1 MSLDKMTIANR
12 YSKALFELVVEQDQL
27 DETFE
32 ELVQL
37 RQVFQTNTNLASVL
51 AGAEL
56 ALSEKQSLIQVLTD
70 GASTVV
76 ANLIKMVFDY
86 GRMDDM
92 VAIIDEFERRYD
104 ARKQRVHANV
114 VSAVKLDTTQKNQ
127 LVQTFA
133 KRIGAKQVLL
143 KEEVNPSILGGVIM
157 STENETFDGSL
168 SSKIEQIRR
177 LLVK

>member
-1 MSLDKMTIANR
+1 MTIANR

-114 VSAVKLDTTQKNQ
+114 VSAVKLDTTQKIN
-127 LVQTFA
+127 
-133 KRIGAKQVLL
+133 
-143 KEEVNPSILGGVIM
+143 
-157 STENETFDGSL
+157 
-168 SSKIEQIRR
+168 
-177 LLVK
+177 

>member
-1 MSLDKMTIANR
+1 MTIANR